1 MTKKT
6 KNKKIKFGGY
16 KIMDKNI
23 IICNSLTKLITD
35 ISKEIG
41 YLDSSIGQANSDERK
56 ANIITKIEAA
66 KARLDDF
73 LALLDTKEEPEKL
86 EWKPEI
92 GFTEEGCIKIK
103 MPFISRNSN
112 FDIWLNYRT
121 CVAQFFEE
129 FVSEHVDKPFDDCLF
144 YVKFI
149 YPETIDESMFG
160 DHKEMA
166 LKWSS
171 IFLGVRSPSSIG
183 SGNFVGEKM
192 ATEIYL
198 LPKDKYDEF
207 KIKYL
212 KN

>member
-1 MTKKT
+1 
-6 KNKKIKFGGY
+6 
-16 KIMDKNI
+16 MDKNI

-41 YLDSSIGQANSDERK
+41 YLYSSIGQANSDERK
-56 ANIITKIEAA
+56 ANIITKIETA

-73 LALLDTKEEPEKL
+73 LALLNEKEKPEKV

-92 GFTEEGCIKIK
+92 GFTEEGCIKI
-103 MPFISRNSN
+103 MIPFISRDSN
-112 FDIWLNYRT
+112 FDVWLNYRT
-121 CVAQFFEE
+121 CAAQFFEE
-129 FVSEHVDKPFDDCLF
+129 FVSEHFDKPLNDCLF
-144 YVKFI
+144 YAKFI
-149 YPETIDESMFG
+149 YPETIDESMCG
-160 DHKEMA
+160 NHKEMA

-183 SGNFVGEKM
+183 SSNFVGEKL

>member
-1 MTKKT
+1 
-6 KNKKIKFGGY
+6 
-16 KIMDKNI
+16 MDKNI
-23 IICNSLTKLITD
+23 IICNSLTKLVTD
-35 ISKEIG
+35 ISREIG
-41 YLDSSIGQANSDERK
+41 YLDSREGQTKNDERK
-56 ANIITKIEAA
+56 ARIVKMIETA
-66 KARLDDF
+66 KTRLDEF
-73 LALLDTKEEPEKL
+73 LMFLDTKEEPEKL

-129 FVSEHVDKPFDDCLF
+129 FVLEHVDKSLNDCLF
-144 YVKFI
+144 YAKFI

-183 SGNFVGEKM
+183 SGNFVGEKL

-198 LPKDKYDEF
+198 MPKDKYDEF

>member
-1 MTKKT
+1 MIKT
-6 KNKKIKFGGY
+6 KNNKNIKYGGFN
-16 KIMDKNI
+16 IMDKNI
-23 IICNSLTKLITD
+23 IICNSLTKLVTD
-35 ISKEIG
+35 ISREIG
-41 YLDSSIGQANSDERK
+41 YLDSREGKTTNDERK
-56 ANIITKIEAA
+56 ARIVKMIETA
-66 KARLDDF
+66 KSRLDNF
-73 LALLDTKEEPEKL
+73 LTLLDAKEKPEKI

-92 GFTEEGCIKIK
+92 GFTEEGFVKIK
-103 MPFISRNSN
+103 MPYIVRDEN

-129 FVSEHVDKPFDDCLF
+129 FVSEHVDKPFNDCLF
-144 YVKFI
+144 YAKFI

-171 IFLGVRSPSSIG
+171 IFIGVRSPSSIG

>member
-1 MTKKT
+1 MIKT
-6 KNKKIKFGGY
+6 KNNKNIKYGGFN
-16 KIMDKNI
+16 IMDKNI
-23 IICNSLTKLITD
+23 IICNSLTKLVTD
-35 ISKEIG
+35 ISREIG
-41 YLDSSIGQANSDERK
+41 YLDSREGQTKNDERK
-56 ANIITKIEAA
+56 ARIVELIETA
-66 KARLDDF
+66 KTRLDEF
-73 LALLDTKEEPEKL
+73 LVLFNTKEEPEKV

-129 FVSEHVDKPFDDCLF
+129 FVLEHFDKPFEDCLF
-144 YVKFI
+144 YAKFI

-192 ATEIYL
+192 TTEIYL

>member
-1 MTKKT
+1 MDSREGQT
-6 KNKKIKFGGY
+6 KN
-16 KIMDKNI
+16 
-23 IICNSLTKLITD
+23 
-35 ISKEIG
+35 
-41 YLDSSIGQANSDERK
+41 DERK
-56 ANIITKIEAA
+56 ARIVKMIETA
-66 KARLDDF
+66 KT
-73 LALLDTKEEPEKL
+73 LLDEFLVLLDSKEEPEKL
-86 EWKPEI
+86 EWNPEI

-129 FVSEHVDKPFDDCLF
+129 FVLEHFDKPFEDCLF
-144 YVKFI
+144 YAKFI

-198 LPKDKYDEF
+198 FPKDKYDEF

>member
-1 MTKKT
+1 
-6 KNKKIKFGGY
+6 
-16 KIMDKNI
+16 MDKNI
-23 IICNSLTKLITD
+23 IICNSLTKLVTD
-35 ISKEIG
+35 ISREIG
-41 YLDSSIGQANSDERK
+41 YLDSREGLTKNDERK
-56 ANIITKIEAA
+56 ARIVKMFKTA
-66 KARLDDF
+66 KTRLDDF
-73 LALLDTKEEPEKL
+73 LALLDTKEEPKKF

-92 GFTEEGCIKIK
+92 GLTEEGCIKIV

-112 FDIWLNYRT
+112 FDVWLNYRT
-121 CVAQFFEE
+121 CVAHFFEE
-129 FVSEHVDKPFDDCLF
+129 FVLEHVDKPFEDCLF
-144 YVKFI
+144 YAKFI

>member
-1 MTKKT
+1 MIKT
-6 KNKKIKFGGY
+6 VKKIKFGGY

-41 YLDSSIGQANSDERK
+41 YLDSREGQTKNDERK
-56 ANIITKIEAA
+56 NRIVKKIETA

-73 LALLDTKEEPEKL
+73 LTLLDAKEKL
-86 EWKPEI
+86 EKIEWKPQI
-92 GFTEEGCIKIK
+92 GFTEEGCIKI
-103 MPFISRNSN
+103 MIPFISRDSN
-112 FDIWLNYRT
+112 FDVWLNYRT

-129 FVSEHVDKPFDDCLF
+129 FVLEHVDKPLNDCLF
-144 YVKFI
+144 YAKFI
-149 YPETIDESMFG
+149 YPETIDESMYG

-171 IFLGVRSPSSIG
+171 NFIGVRSPSSID
-183 SGNFVGEKM
+183 SGNFVGEKL

-212 KN
+212 KK

>member
-1 MTKKT
+1 
-6 KNKKIKFGGY
+6 
-16 KIMDKNI
+16 MDKNI
-23 IICNSLTKLITD
+23 IICNSLTKLVTD
-35 ISKEIG
+35 ISREIG
-41 YLDSSIGQANSDERK
+41 YLDSREGQTKNDERK
-56 ANIITKIEAA
+56 ARIVELIETA
-66 KARLDDF
+66 KTRLDEF
-73 LALLDTKEEPEKL
+73 LVLFNTKEEPEKV

-129 FVSEHVDKPFDDCLF
+129 FVLEHFDKPFEDCLF
-144 YVKFI
+144 YTKFI

>member
-1 MTKKT
+1 MTNKII
-6 KNKKIKFGGY
+6 NKKFKFGGY

-23 IICNSLTKLITD
+23 IICNSLTKLVTD
-35 ISKEIG
+35 ISREIG
-41 YLDSSIGQANSDERK
+41 YLDSREGQTKNDERK
-56 ANIITKIEAA
+56 ARIVKMIETA
-66 KARLDDF
+66 KTRLDEF
-73 LALLDTKEEPEKL
+73 LMFLDTKEEPEKL

-92 GFTEEGCIKIK
+92 GFTEEGGIKIK
-103 MPFISRNSN
+103 MPYIVRDEN

-129 FVSEHVDKPFDDCLF
+129 FVLEYVDKPFEDCLF

-171 IFLGVRSPSSIG
+171 IFIGVRSPSSIG

>member
-1 MTKKT
+1 MTKKIIKKKR
-6 KNKKIKFGGY
+6 KNGGFN
-16 KIMDKNI
+16 IMDKNI
-23 IICNSLTKLITD
+23 IICNSLTKLVTD

-41 YLDSSIGQANSDERK
+41 YLDSREGQMKNDERK
-56 ANIITKIEAA
+56 ANIIAKIETA

-73 LALLDTKEEPEKL
+73 LTLLDAKEKPEKI

-92 GFTEEGCIKIK
+92 GFTEEGGIKIK
-103 MPFISRNSN
+103 MPYIVRDEN
-112 FDIWLNYRT
+112 FDVWLNYRT

-129 FVSEHVDKPFDDCLF
+129 FVSEHAVKLFDDCLF
-144 YVKFI
+144 YAKFI
-149 YPETIDESMFG
+149 YPKTIDESMYG

-166 LKWSS
+166 LKWSA

-183 SGNFVGEKM
+183 SGNFVGKKL

>member
-1 MTKKT
+1 MTKKIIKKKR
-6 KNKKIKFGGY
+6 KNGGFN
-16 KIMDKNI
+16 IMDKNI
-23 IICNSLTKLITD
+23 IICNSLTKLVTD

-41 YLDSSIGQANSDERK
+41 YLDSREGQTKNDERK
-56 ANIITKIEAA
+56 ANITTKIETA
-66 KARLDDF
+66 KAQLDDF
-73 LALLDTKEEPEKL
+73 LTLLDAKEKPEKI

-92 GFTEEGCIKIK
+92 GFTEEGGIKIK
-103 MPFISRNSN
+103 MPYIVRDENL
-112 FDIWLNYRT
+112 DVWLNYRT

-129 FVSEHVDKPFDDCLF
+129 FVLEHAVKLFDDCLF
-144 YVKFI
+144 YAKCI
-149 YPETIDESMFG
+149 YPKTIDESMYG

-166 LKWSS
+166 LKWSA

>member
-1 MTKKT
+1 MTKKII
-6 KNKKIKFGGY
+6 NKKFKFGGY

-23 IICNSLTKLITD
+23 IICNSLTKLVTD
-35 ISKEIG
+35 ISREIG
-41 YLDSSIGQANSDERK
+41 YLDSREGRTKNDERK
-56 ANIITKIEAA
+56 ARIVKMIKTA
-66 KARLDDF
+66 KTRLDEF
-73 LALLDTKEEPEKL
+73 LVLLDTKEEPEKL

-92 GFTEEGCIKIK
+92 GLTEEGGVKIK
-103 MPFISRNSN
+103 MPYIVRDEN

-129 FVSEHVDKPFDDCLF
+129 FVLEHFDKPFEDCLF
-144 YVKFI
+144 YAKFI

-160 DHKEMA
+160 DHKKMA

-171 IFLGVRSPSSIG
+171 IFIGVRSPSSIG

>member
-1 MTKKT
+1 MTKKIQ
-6 KNKKIKFGGY
+6 NKKFKFGGY

-41 YLDSSIGQANSDERK
+41 YLDSSIGQTNSNERK
-56 ANIITKIEAA
+56 ASIVKKIETA
-66 KARLDDF
+66 KARLDYF
-73 LALLDTKEEPEKL
+73 LTLLDKKEEPEKV

-92 GFTEEGCIKIK
+92 GFTEEGGIKIK
-103 MPFISRNSN
+103 MPYIVRDEN
-112 FDIWLNYRT
+112 FDVWLNYRT

-129 FVSEHVDKPFDDCLF
+129 FVLEHVDKPFEDCLF
-144 YVKFI
+144 YAKFI
-149 YPETIDESMFG
+149 YPETIDESMYG

-166 LKWSS
+166 LKWLSVF
-171 IFLGVRSPSSIG
+171 IGVRSPSSIG
-183 SGNFVGEKM
+183 SGNFVGEKL

>member
-1 MTKKT
+1 MTKKIIKKKR
-6 KNKKIKFGGY
+6 KNGGY
-16 KIMDKNI
+16 NIMDKNI
-23 IICNSLTKLITD
+23 IICNSLTKLVTD
-35 ISKEIG
+35 ISREIG
-41 YLDSSIGQANSDERK
+41 YLDSREGQTKNDERK
-56 ANIITKIEAA
+56 ARIAKMIEAA

-73 LALLDTKEEPEKL
+73 LALLDTKEEPEKF

-92 GFTEEGCIKIK
+92 GLTEEGGVKIK

-129 FVSEHVDKPFDDCLF
+129 FVLEHFDKPFEDCLF
-144 YVKFI
+144 YAKFI

-166 LKWSS
+166 LKWSA

-183 SGNFVGEKM
+183 SANFVGEKL

-198 LPKDKYDEF
+198 FPKDKYDEF

>member
-1 MTKKT
+1 MIKT
-6 KNKKIKFGGY
+6 KNNKNIKYGGFN
-16 KIMDKNI
+16 IMDKNI
-23 IICNSLTKLITD
+23 IICNSLTKLVTD
-35 ISKEIG
+35 ISREIG
-41 YLDSSIGQANSDERK
+41 YLDSREGQTKNDERK
-56 ANIITKIEAA
+56 ARIVELIEAA
-66 KARLDDF
+66 KTRLDDF

-129 FVSEHVDKPFDDCLF
+129 FVLEHFDKPFEDCLF
-144 YVKFI
+144 YAKFI